1 MTWECRHLLR
11 GQCMLR
17 NCECVPG
24 DKGCV
29 LRGRYEFP
37 LRDEVPKPKPKAPSP
52 RSATGAKSSRAK
64 TTPPLPDAPES

>member
-11 GQCMLR
+11 GHCMLR

-29 LRGRYEFP
+29 LRGRFEFP
-37 LRDEVPKPKPKAPSP
+37 LRDDVPKPKPKPKPRKRKPSP
-52 RSATGAKSSRAK
+52 PSS
-64 TTPPLPDAPES
+64 PSSS